1 MAKIFI
7 SYRRDGGAG
16 FSGRLA
22 DDLER
27 RFDASDVFRDVEDI
41 ASGDDFVERLD
52 NALSDCRV
60 FLAVIGRTW
69 LAGADGRGKRLDD
82 PKDFVHTEI
91 ARALQSG
98 VRVIPVLVDGAT
110 MPAEQDL
117 PDDLKPFARRQAHEL
132 SDSRWEYDVQ
142 RLIGVVHD
150 ALAGDV
156 KEPGS
161 ATPHARLRWVAVV
174 AIAVLL
180 AISGAAWYGLSR
192 PPDLTG
198 TWDLPDGSYWM
209 VQQTGRELG
218 IEVVHYESRQVWQRG
233 HGVVDGH
240 KLAFTLDLVY
250 DAGHS
255 IKGELTISSDAR
267 RLTGVAVRSPSGSR
281 VEISLQRR

>member
-27 RFDASDVFRDVEDI
+27 HFDASDVFRDVEDI

-52 NALSDCRV
+52 NALRDCQV

-69 LAGADGRGKRLDD
+69 LAGADGRRKRLDD

-91 ARALQSG
+91 ARALERG

-117 PDDLKPFARRQAHEL
+117 PDDLKPFARRQAQEL
-132 SDSRWEYDVQ
+132 SDSRWEYDVEK
-142 RLIGVVHD
+142 LIGAVRA

-156 KEPGS
+156 KQPGPV
-161 ATPHARLRWVAVV
+161 TPRARLRWIASAA
-174 AIAVLL
+174 AIALL

-192 PPDLTG
+192 PPDLNG

-209 VQQTGRELG
+209 LQQTGRDLK
-218 IEVVHYESRQVWQRG
+218 IEVVHYQSRQVWQRG
-233 HGVVDGH
+233 HGAVDGN

-255 IKGELTISSDAR
+255 IKGELAISSDAR
-267 RLTGVAVRSPSGSR
+267 RLSGAAVASPSGTR
-281 VEISLQRR
+281 VQISLQRR